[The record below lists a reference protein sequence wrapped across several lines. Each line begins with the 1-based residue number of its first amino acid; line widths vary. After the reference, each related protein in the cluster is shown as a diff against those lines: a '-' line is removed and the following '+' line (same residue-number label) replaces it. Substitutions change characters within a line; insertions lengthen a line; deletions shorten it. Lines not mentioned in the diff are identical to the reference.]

1 MAKSTYDLEMHAM
14 SMDLATVQRIIILII
29 GFVIAYL
36 TAEILSSIIVRA
48 LGLTGAAMFI
58 VSLILWAAIFFAV
71 ISLLQRVLSI
81 SFFDFDVS

>member
-1 MAKSTYDLEMHAM
+1 MPKSTYHQEMHAM
-14 SMDLATVQRIIILII
+14 SMDLATVKRIIILII

-36 TAEILSSIIVRA
+36 TAEILSAIIVRI